1 MSRSR
6 KLKPN
11 KETLE
16 AMQDVEEKRNLI
28 YYENAEAM
36 FKDLNEETELWDKA
50 TDEDITKADSMI

>member
-6 KLKPN
+6 KRKPN

-36 FKDLNEETELWDKA
+36 FKDLNEETELWDKV